1 MRTLYRYAFEVAGI
15 VIMWIISGVILAGC
29 YGTGRW
35 AASYLELDINRDTVG
50 LISTLGFFWTGICY
64 FIGHQSDRLYDR
76 LCRLLG
82 RWDAS

>member
-1 MRTLYRYAFEVAGI
+1 MLYRYVYEVAGI
-15 VIMWIISGVILAGC
+15 LIMWIISAAVLTGC
-29 YGTGRW
+29 YVIGRR
-35 AASYLELDINRDTVG
+35 AASYFELDINGDTVG

-64 FIGHQSDRLYDR
+64 FTGHQFDRLYDR